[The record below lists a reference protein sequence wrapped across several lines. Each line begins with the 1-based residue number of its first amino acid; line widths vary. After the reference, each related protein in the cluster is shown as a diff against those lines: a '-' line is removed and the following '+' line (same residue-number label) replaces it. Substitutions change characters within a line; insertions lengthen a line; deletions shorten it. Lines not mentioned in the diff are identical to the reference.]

1 MWPKFFEWKESY
13 LKYSVLQIFSLILVV
28 RIHSVYNLTLNLNKT
43 LFFKN
48 NLLIT
53 CQIFALALLSTSN
66 VVSNRK
72 PETIDELTKLNA
84 DKESIALTFTSFL
97 IILTAFIGSCGAYNK
112 SKLILIFV
120 NMIEQLLI
128 QFLINFFSIQF
139 CVLLLLLISI
149 EVLCTYVSLRYN
161 YKVNTL

>member
-1 MWPKFFEWKESY
+1 
-13 LKYSVLQIFSLILVV
+13 
-28 RIHSVYNLTLNLNKT
+28 
-43 LFFKN
+43 
-48 NLLIT
+48 
-53 CQIFALALLSTSN
+53 LALLSTSN

-120 NMIEQLLI
+120 NMIE
-128 QFLINFFSIQF
+128 
-139 CVLLLLLISI
+139 
-149 EVLCTYVSLRYN
+149 
-161 YKVNTL
+161 

>member
-53 CQIFALALLSTSN
+53 C
-66 VVSNRK
+66 
-72 PETIDELTKLNA
+72 
-84 DKESIALTFTSFL
+84 
-97 IILTAFIGSCGAYNK
+97 
-112 SKLILIFV
+112 
-120 NMIEQLLI
+120 
-128 QFLINFFSIQF
+128 
-139 CVLLLLLISI
+139 
-149 EVLCTYVSLRYN
+149 
-161 YKVNTL
+161 